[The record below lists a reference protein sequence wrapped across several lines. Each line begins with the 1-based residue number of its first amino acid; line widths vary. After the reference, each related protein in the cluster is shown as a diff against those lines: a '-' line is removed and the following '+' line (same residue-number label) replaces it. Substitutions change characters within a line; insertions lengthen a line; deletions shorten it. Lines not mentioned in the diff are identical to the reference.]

1 VRETDGVNAI
11 VIYES
16 LTGTTRKLSHNIAE
30 ELEAR
35 GVSTTVC
42 NIGSVDLQALS
53 EADIVFVGTWTDG
66 IIVTAQKPGRAG
78 RIKAMPTLRNKK
90 VVGFV
95 TYALHPGKVAEKMA
109 DLLAW
114 RGGDVIGV
122 REVRRD
128 DLTMGA
134 AEVVHHGLKA
144 LEPAT

>member
-1 VRETDGVNAI
+1 VRETNDMKAI

-16 LTGTTRKLSHNIAE
+16 LTGTTRKVANLMAE

-35 GVSTTVC
+35 NVSTTVC
-42 NIGSVDLQALS
+42 NITSVDLQALS
-53 EADIVFVGTWTDG
+53 DADIVFVGTWTDG

-78 RIKAMPTLRNKK
+78 RIKTMPALAGKR

-95 TYALHPGKVAEKMA
+95 TYALHPGKVAQKMA

-122 REVRRD
+122 LEVRRD
-128 DLTMGA
+128 NTTVGA
-134 AEVVHHGLKA
+134 AEVVHYGLQA
-144 LEPAT
+144 FEAAV